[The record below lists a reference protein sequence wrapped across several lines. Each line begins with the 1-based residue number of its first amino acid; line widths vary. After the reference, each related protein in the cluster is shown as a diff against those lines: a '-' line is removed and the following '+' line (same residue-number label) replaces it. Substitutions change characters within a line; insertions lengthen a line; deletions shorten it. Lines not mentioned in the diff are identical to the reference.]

1 MLNMSSVEE
10 DRTAR
15 ARLRDAALELF
26 AEHGEDG
33 VTMRQVADLAG
44 VSPALV
50 VHHFGSRAGLREA
63 VIDRVRAWMQE
74 LFDMA
79 TSADVVA
86 DFRAQEWSSM
96 SDVLTRGLPAESP
109 LPRYVRRLL
118 MTGDPVGTELIRS
131 WHTLTVAL
139 YRSWDEAGLIIAGPD
154 PETRAALTLSS
165 DLGTLFLADHWR
177 EVLGYDP
184 LTGDG
189 LERWAAEATRVYAAL
204 LPTPGES
211 PPSPPQEKP

>member
-1 MLNMSSVEE
+1 M
-10 DRTAR
+10 
-15 ARLRDAALELF
+15 RDAALELF
-26 AEHGEDG
+26 AEHGEDR
-33 VTMRQVADLAG
+33 VTMRAIAESAG

-63 VIDRVRAWMQE
+63 VVDHVRAWMQE

-79 TSADVVA
+79 SSPDVVA

-96 SDVLTRGLPAESP
+96 GDVLTRGLPAESP

-139 YRSWDEAGLIIAGPD
+139 FRSWDDEGLIHAGPD
-154 PETRAALTLSS
+154 PATRAAITLSS

-184 LTGDG
+184 LSGDG
-189 LERWAAEATRVYAAL
+189 LQRWAEEATRVYASL
-204 LPTPGES
+204 LPTTDET
-211 PPSPPQEKP
+211 PPSSQENP